1 MHTSFP
7 VVSPLDEAMPVQAT
21 AAPIAI
27 PSLSARCAKRAFDL
41 IGALF
46 SLVFLSPVL
55 LVIILLQW
63 FTSGGPAFF
72 RQERIGKNGRPFKI
86 LKFRTMRVDAEENGP
101 QLTQIDD
108 TCRCTPIGGFLRR
121 HHLDELPQL
130 WNVLVG
136 DMSFVGYRPERKFFI
151 DQILQHDP
159 RYVQLYAMRPGI
171 TSEAAIYNGY
181 TDTME
186 KMLRR
191 LEMDLA
197 YMDHASVFRDLSIIR
212 QTFFSLLRNNVS

>member
-1 MHTSFP
+1 
-7 VVSPLDEAMPVQAT
+7 
-21 AAPIAI
+21 
-27 PSLSARCAKRAFDL
+27 
-41 IGALF
+41 
-46 SLVFLSPVL
+46 
-55 LVIILLQW
+55 
-63 FTSGGPAFF
+63 
-72 RQERIGKNGRPFKI
+72 
-86 LKFRTMRVDAEENGP
+86 
-101 QLTQIDD
+101 
-108 TCRCTPIGGFLRR
+108 
-121 HHLDELPQL
+121 
-130 WNVLVG
+130 
-136 DMSFVGYRPERKFFI
+136 MSFVGYRPERKFFI

-197 YMDHASVFRDLSIIR
+197 YMDHASVLRDLSIIR

>member
-55 LVIILLQW
+55 LVIVLLQW

-86 LKFRTMRVDAEENGP
+86 LKFSDRWLLAAPSPRRIAAIVERVD
-101 QLTQIDD
+101 
-108 TCRCTPIGGFLRR
+108 R
-121 HHLDELPQL
+121 
-130 WNVLVG
+130 
-136 DMSFVGYRPERKFFI
+136 
-151 DQILQHDP
+151 
-159 RYVQLYAMRPGI
+159 
-171 TSEAAIYNGY
+171 
-181 TDTME
+181 
-186 KMLRR
+186 
-191 LEMDLA
+191 
-197 YMDHASVFRDLSIIR
+197 
-212 QTFFSLLRNNVS
+212 